1 MKKKFLDKQGLAEF
15 CNSFKDKF
23 ASKSDIPIKVSQLDN
38 DSKFTTQRETRE
50 DMGLLILQQY
60 KTQKTPPNRTSLG
73 AVYAEKINRVTDN
86 PCLIFTYLT
95 KQLRGDV
102 EYQALQI
109 AIELKTR
116 RAFARTAEQA
126 RLLPHKLEIQSG
138 TWSKWQEE
146 TNPIEEVPTK
156 LSQLENDKNYVD
168 ITKVNELILQ
178 ASGLKKE
185 VHDSLPT
192 QGKDNVLYL
201 VKDSKG
207 KENNIYLEYL
217 WIGNKFELI
226 GSTDVD
232 LSQYVK
238 KDELAQFAKKDEI
251 PKIDLSKLDLSQLDF
266 SKLDEKYLQHK
277 GELLSNIDLNTFK
290 KCGIFLCYSQQTK
303 NIPKEFDDSFYPL
316 VLLNVGHVN
325 SVGDLCFT
333 QLITTH
339 AERNSAYIR
348 FGTGTEFFEWE
359 PLIQEQFTQKEKEK
373 LKTLATSRSATFVI
387 ANYDSSENSKAGA
400 DYVIKENESF
410 CDVINSFVKKLPLQG
425 GKIQLTEGNFVEWKN
440 KSVNLTTPNI
450 VIEGYGRSTLLCRRG
465 ETKSVDFIRVDG
477 TQIVVKNIQIQEPD
491 RVGVVLTPESIGC
504 TLENIYCQGQSGGAF
519 IIDGKN
525 HSILNCSAYKDSDK
539 YGFSIK
545 IIGENHNIQSCS
557 VFIAIDVCSAFA
569 LENANSVNLLN
580 CQVQSKRKDLSEITG
595 FNLRYTNKCNFT
607 NCQCSTYAGV
617 AFLLDDSS
625 DNTFF
630 NCVTTIEVV
639 ENLSYY
645 IGSDSSTES
654 SKYNV
659 FNNCRATVTAEMEGD
674 ELPAPPFHLD
684 KNTKHNVIT
693 SCVLSNL
700 IVEDYGSDNVAT
712 NNVQLGAHL

>member
-1 MKKKFLDKQGLAEF
+1 MKKKFLDKQGLAEL
-15 CNSFKDKF
+15 DKNLKEKYVSKVDNEQTVNTVKSLDMKRQIQEMGEKIVQNVQDIGAIDYMVLTGQYLIQQHQF
-23 ASKSDIPIKVSQLDN
+23 ANDIPLSESDEIWSNKVRQGH
-38 DSKFTTQRETRE
+38 
-50 DMGLLILQQY
+50 M
-60 KTQKTPPNRTSLG
+60 
-73 AVYAEKINRVTDN
+73 
-86 PCLIFTYLT
+86 
-95 KQLRGDV
+95 
-102 EYQALQI
+102 
-109 AIELKTR
+109 
-116 RAFARTAEQA
+116 
-126 RLLPHKLEIQSG
+126 
-138 TWSKWQEE
+138 
-146 TNPIEEVPTK
+146 K
-156 LSQLENDKNYVD
+156 LSQTLSLTVTKTENDGKYQIKQNVYDPLLGVQFTRWSKLSSEQYSD
-168 ITKVNELILQ
+168 EEILNFLNKASNVTDLWSFVGYDAWTPWKTLSAFEYSLTPFTKDLP
-178 ASGLKKE
+178 KKE
-185 VHDSLPT
+185 YFSQKYGL
-192 QGKDNVLYL
+192 
-201 VKDSKG
+201 
-207 KENNIYLEYL
+207 
-217 WIGNKFELI
+217 
-226 GSTDVD
+226 
-232 LSQYVK
+232 LSIEDK
-238 KDELAQFAKKDEI
+238 K
-251 PKIDLSKLDLSQLDF
+251 
-266 SKLDEKYLQHK
+266 KLDELQ
-277 GELLSNIDLNTFK
+277 S
-290 KCGIFLCYSQQTK
+290 
-303 NIPKEFDDSFYPL
+303 
-316 VLLNVGHVN
+316 
-325 SVGDLCFT
+325 
-333 QLITTH
+333 
-339 AERNSAYIR
+339 
-348 FGTGTEFFEWE
+348 
-359 PLIQEQFTQKEKEK
+359 
-373 LKTLATSRSATFVI
+373 SRSATFVI

-410 CDVINSFVKKLPLQG
+410 CDVINSFVKKLPFQG

-440 KSVNLTTPNI
+440 KSVNLTTPNT

-525 HSILNCSAYKDSDK
+525 HSILNCSACKDSDK

-617 AFLLDDSS
+617 AFNLDDSS

-645 IGSDSSTES
+645 IGSSSSTES

-700 IVEDYGSDNVAT
+700 IVADYGSDNVAT